1 LDIDAGGSCQDKDS
15 PDFLTLLL
23 QLNNM
28 NVRSIAVFIMV
39 LSVVACSKDNG
50 TNIQPP
56 YMDCKA
62 DGATIAFANQTAIQN
77 GSNLQ
82 VTGSTSPA
90 GTSVNLSI
98 NNISSGQ
105 TGTFTI
111 GPGNF
116 NSATFTD
123 ATGGYSA
130 GTSTGTGS
138 ITISSNNGSSL
149 LGSFQFTGVNLSS
162 KQKLVTEGRFLIY
175 F

>member
-1 LDIDAGGSCQDKDS
+1 
-15 PDFLTLLL
+15 
-23 QLNNM
+23 M
-28 NVRSIAVFIMV
+28 NFRRVAFFILV
-39 LSVVACSKDNG
+39 WSAVACSKENG
-50 TNIQPP
+50 NMVQPP

-62 DGATIAFANQTAIQN
+62 DGATITFTQQSAIRN

-98 NNISSGQ
+98 NNISAGQ
-105 TGTFTI
+105 TGTFNI

-116 NSATFTD
+116 NSATFSD

-130 GTSTGTGS
+130 GTSSGS
-138 ITISSNNGSSL
+138 GAVTISSNNGSSIM
-149 LGSFQFTGVNLSS
+149 GSFQFTGVNLSS
-162 KQKLVTEGRFLIY
+162 KQKLITEGRFLIY

>member
-1 LDIDAGGSCQDKDS
+1 
-15 PDFLTLLL
+15 
-23 QLNNM
+23 
-28 NVRSIAVFIMV
+28 MV

-50 TNIQPP
+50 ANIQPP